1 MLDSNF
7 ENIPGELKE
16 RQQWFG
22 WKWGQD
28 DKGKPTKVPIDAK
41 NGRNGKH
48 NDSKTLAT
56 FEKAKRYHESGSEL
70 AGIGFC
76 FFKDDPYVGIDLD
89 NCRNTETGEIE
100 PRAQAF
106 INMCATYSEVSPSD
120 TGVKMWL
127 KGEMQGERGIK
138 RIYKTGAVEI
148 YAQF

>member
-1 MLDSNF
+1 MSNSNF

-28 DKGKPTKVPIDAK
+28 NKGKPTKVPIDAK

-48 NDSKTLAT
+48 NDPKTLAT
-56 FEKAKRYHESGSEL
+56 FEEAKRYHESGSES

-76 FFKDDPYVGIDLD
+76 FLKDDPYVGIDLD
-89 NCRNTETGEIE
+89 NCRNPETGKIE
-100 PRAQAF
+100 RWAQEL
-106 INMCATYSEVSPSD
+106 IDMCNTYSEVSPSN

-127 KGEMQGERGIK
+127 KGKMPCENFPARLW
-138 RIYKTGAVEI
+138 
-148 YAQF
+148 